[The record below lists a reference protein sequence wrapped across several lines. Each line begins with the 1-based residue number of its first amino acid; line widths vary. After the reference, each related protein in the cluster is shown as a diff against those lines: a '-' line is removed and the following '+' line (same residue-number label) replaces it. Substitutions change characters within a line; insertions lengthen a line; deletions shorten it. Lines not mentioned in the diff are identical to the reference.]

1 MRRTVSALLVP
12 ALCSLAFVPA
22 CGGDADTGSGGETP
36 VVPVGGGDAASLGD
50 GGTVGAA
57 DTGPRRDGSFV
68 EDELADASYPAD
80 VRFTWDSGVND
91 AALTADAACAE
102 TSATAT
108 LRPLDL
114 FVVLDRSGS
123 MSETSPADTSA
134 VWGTNDCNV
143 SASPANTSKW
153 CLAVNALGAF
163 FGLAGQGDRRAALQ
177 FFPTNLELSSGVLPE
192 AVPNE
197 CNGTAVGTPAVALV
211 NIPASASS
219 LVGALNTATPNG
231 SYTTTE
237 GAIRGMNA
245 FTSTPANRSATRTLA
260 QVLIT
265 DGAPTACTL
274 RDNPSLAALID
285 AQRSQLGVNTYV
297 VGMNGANYTNL
308 EALATAGGA
317 PVHTTQCAAGTAS
330 CHYYDVGAGSASAFS
345 AALRDIQLAA
355 VGCTYNLPTP
365 SRGVIDPDRVRV
377 SYQSGANSTDLA
389 RVTNAAACPASGNG
403 WYYDNNTTPS
413 AVRLCTSTCTT
424 VRADSAARINVLF
437 GCLRG

>member
-1 MRRTVSALLVP
+1 MRRTVPALLVP
-12 ALCSLAFVPA
+12 ALLSLAFVPA
-22 CGGDADTGSGGETP
+22 CGGDADTATGIETP
-36 VVPVGGGDAASLGD
+36 ATPVGGGDAAASLD
-50 GGTVGAA
+50 GGGSAPPDA
-57 DTGPRRDGSFV
+57 GPRRDASFV
-68 EDELADASYPAD
+68 EDDLADASYPAD
-80 VRFTWDSGVND
+80 VRFRWDSGTND

-123 MSETSPADTSA
+123 MSETGGADPN

-163 FGLAGQGDRRAALQ
+163 FQLAGQGDRRAALQ
-177 FFPTNLELSSGVLPE
+177 FFPTNLELASGVLPS
-192 AVPNE
+192 ARPAE
-197 CNGTAVGTPAVALV
+197 CDGSAVGAPAVTLRA
-211 NIPASASS
+211 IPASSTEFVS
-219 LVGALNTATPNG
+219 ALNGATPNG

-245 FTSTPANRSATRTLA
+245 FTANAANRSATRTMA
-260 QVLIT
+260 QILIT

-274 RDNPSLAALID
+274 TDNPSLAALID
-285 AQRSQLGVNTYV
+285 GQRTRQAVNTYV
-297 VGMNGANYTNL
+297 VGMTGANYTNL

-317 PVHTTQCAAGTAS
+317 PVHTNLCAPGAS
-330 CHYYDVGAGSASAFS
+330 SCRYYDVGAGSAAAFS
-345 AALRDIQLAA
+345 QALRDIQLAA

-365 SRGVIDPDRVRV
+365 ARGVLDPDRARV
-377 SYQSGANSTDLA
+377 SYVSSATTLDLP

-403 WYYDNNTTPS
+403 WYYDNNTNPS
-413 AVRLCTSTCTT
+413 ALRLCTSTCNI
-424 VRADSAARINVLF
+424 VRGDASAQIRVLF

>member
-1 MRRTVSALLVP
+1 
-12 ALCSLAFVPA
+12 
-22 CGGDADTGSGGETP
+22 
-36 VVPVGGGDAASLGD
+36 
-50 GGTVGAA
+50 
-57 DTGPRRDGSFV
+57 
-68 EDELADASYPAD
+68 
-80 VRFTWDSGVND
+80 
-91 AALTADAACAE
+91 
-102 TSATAT
+102 
-108 LRPLDL
+108 
-114 FVVLDRSGS
+114 
-123 MSETSPADTSA
+123 

-153 CLAVNALGAF
+153 CLAVNALGSF
-163 FGLAGQGDRRAALQ
+163 FQLAGQGDRRAALQ
-177 FFPTNLELSSGVLPE
+177 YFPTNLELGGGLSTYPSGT
-192 AVPNE
+192 E
-197 CNGTAVGTPAVALV
+197 CTGETVAAPSVALTA
-211 NIPASASS
+211 IPSGAAALVAS
-219 LVGALNTATPNG
+219 LNQATPNG
-231 SYTTTE
+231 AFTTTE
-237 GAIRGMNA
+237 GALRGMNT
-245 FTSTPANRSATRTLA
+245 FTSTPANRSSTRTLA

-317 PVHTTQCAAGTAS
+317 PVHSTLCASGTAS
-330 CHYYDVGAGSASAFS
+330 CHYYDVGAGSAAAFS

-365 SRGVIDPDRVRV
+365 ARGVIDPDRVRV
-377 SYQSGANSTDLA
+377 SYQSGASSTDLP

-403 WYYDNNTTPS
+403 WYYDSNTSPT

-424 VRADSAARINVLF
+424 VRADTNARINVLF